1 MAFDLKQ
8 FVTAQPSD
16 PVRNMPG
23 SYADD
28 VASIPEADKLQES
41 QMPKQ
46 ADKSPFELG
55 PMSAGG
61 R

>member
-1 MAFDLKQ
+1 MSDLSK
-8 FVTAQPSD
+8 FVTSTPSD

-28 VASIPEADKLQES
+28 TAAIPEADKLQES
-41 QMPKQ
+41 QMPKG
-46 ADKSPFELG
+46 ADPSPFKMG
-55 PMSAGG
+55 PLTTGE